1 MNILIDNDLSVAVT
15 RTKRTKTVSIKIVNG
30 SVCASVPDKMS
41 DYRIGELIKK
51 RKVWI
56 KRKLIEESKIIISKP
71 KEYVSG
77 ESFTYL
83 GKNYRLKILL
93 NNQSTVKLV
102 GGYIEVGAPK
112 KLKKN
117 TIRELLLDWYQT
129 HAIERL
135 TEKTNRYAK
144 IIGVCPKIISVR
156 DYKSQWGSCS
166 RDSKIS
172 YNWRLIIAPHRVV
185 DYVVV
190 HELCHLLEFNHTKDY
205 WRHVS
210 SNFRDYKE
218 CRDWLRVN
226 GVSLII

>member
-15 RTKRTKTVSIKIVNG
+15 RTKRTKTVSIKIING

-41 DYRIGELIKK
+41 NYRIGELIKK

-93 NNQSTVKLV
+93 NNQSNVKLI

-117 TIRELLLDWYQT
+117 TVRELLLDW
-129 HAIERL
+129 
-135 TEKTNRYAK
+135 
-144 IIGVCPKIISVR
+144 
-156 DYKSQWGSCS
+156 
-166 RDSKIS
+166 
-172 YNWRLIIAPHRVV
+172 
-185 DYVVV
+185 
-190 HELCHLLEFNHTKDY
+190 
-205 WRHVS
+205 
-210 SNFRDYKE
+210 
-218 CRDWLRVN
+218 
-226 GVSLII
+226 

>member
-1 MNILIDNDLSVAVT
+1 MSVAVT
-15 RTKRTKTVSIKIVNG
+15 RTKRIKTVSIKIVDG
-30 SVCASVPDKMS
+30 SVYATVPDKMS
-41 DYRIGELIKK
+41 SFRIGELIKK
-51 RKVWI
+51 RKLWI
-56 KRKLIEESKIIISKP
+56 KRKLIEESKIVISKP

-83 GKNYRLKILL
+83 GKNYRLKVIS
-93 NNQSTVKLV
+93 NSQSDVKLI
-102 GGYIEVGAPK
+102 GGYIEVSVPK

-117 TIRELLLDWYQT
+117 TIRESLLEWYQT

-135 TEKTNRYAK
+135 TEKTKRYAK
-144 IIGVCPKIISVR
+144 IIGVSPKIISVR

-172 YNWRLIIAPHRVV
+172 YNWRLIIAPHNVV

-190 HELCHLLEFNHTKDY
+190 HELCHLLEFNHTKNY

-210 SNFRDYKE
+210 NNFREYKKS
-218 CRDWLRVN
+218 RDWLRLN
-226 GVSLII
+226 GANLIV

>member
-1 MNILIDNDLSVAVT
+1 MSVAVT
-15 RTKRTKTVSIKIVNG
+15 RTKRIKTVSIKIVDG
-30 SVCASVPDKMS
+30 SVYATVPDKMS
-41 DYRIGELIKK
+41 SFRISELIKK
-51 RKVWI
+51 RKLWI
-56 KRKLIEESKIIISKP
+56 KRKLIEESKIVISKP

-83 GKNYRLKILL
+83 GKNYRLKVIS
-93 NNQSTVKLV
+93 NSQSDVKLI
-102 GGYIEVGAPK
+102 GGYIEVGVPK

-117 TIRELLLDWYQT
+117 TIRESLLEWYQT

-135 TEKTNRYAK
+135 TEKTKRYAK
-144 IIGVCPKIISVR
+144 IIGVSPKIISVR

-172 YNWRLIIAPHRVV
+172 YNWRLIIAPHNVV

-190 HELCHLLEFNHTKDY
+190 HELCHLLEFNHTKNY

-210 SNFRDYKE
+210 NNFREYKKY
-218 CRDWLRVN
+218 RDWLRLN
-226 GVSLII
+226 GANLIV

>member
-1 MNILIDNDLSVAVT
+1 LSVAVT
-15 RTKRTKTVSIKIVNG
+15 RTKRIKTVSIKIVDG
-30 SVCASVPDKMS
+30 SVYATVPDKMS
-41 DYRIGELIKK
+41 SFRISELIKK
-51 RKVWI
+51 RKLWI
-56 KRKLIEESKIIISKP
+56 KRKLIEESKIVISKP

-83 GKNYRLKILL
+83 GKNYRLKVIS
-93 NNQSTVKLV
+93 NSQSDVKLI
-102 GGYIEVGAPK
+102 GGYIEVGVPK

-117 TIRELLLDWYQT
+117 TIRESLLEWYQT

-135 TEKTNRYAK
+135 TEKTKRYAK
-144 IIGVCPKIISVR
+144 IIGVSPKIISVR

-172 YNWRLIIAPHRVV
+172 YNWRLIIAPHNIV

-190 HELCHLLEFNHTKDY
+190 HELCHLLEFNHTKNY

-210 SNFRDYKE
+210 NNFREYKKS
-218 CRDWLRVN
+218 RDWLRLN
-226 GVSLII
+226 GANLIV

>member
-1 MNILIDNDLSVAVT
+1 MSVAVT
-15 RTKRTKTVSIKIVNG
+15 RTKRIKTVSIKIVDG
-30 SVCASVPDKMS
+30 SVYATVPDKMS
-41 DYRIGELIKK
+41 SFRISELIKK
-51 RKVWI
+51 RKLWI
-56 KRKLIEESKIIISKP
+56 KRKLIEESKIVISKP

-83 GKNYRLKILL
+83 GKNYRLKVIS
-93 NNQSTVKLV
+93 NSQSDVKLI
-102 GGYIEVGAPK
+102 GGYIEVSVPK

-117 TIRELLLDWYQT
+117 TIRESLLEWYQT

-135 TEKTNRYAK
+135 TEKTKRYAK
-144 IIGVCPKIISVR
+144 IIGVSPKIISVR

-172 YNWRLIIAPHRVV
+172 YNWRLIIAPHNVV

-190 HELCHLLEFNHTKDY
+190 HELCHLLEFNHTKNY

-210 SNFRDYKE
+210 NNFREYKKS
-218 CRDWLRVN
+218 RDWLRLN
-226 GVSLII
+226 GANLIV

>member
-1 MNILIDNDLSVAVT
+1 LSVAVT
-15 RTKRTKTVSIKIVNG
+15 RTKRIKTVSIKIVDG
-30 SVCASVPDKMS
+30 SVYASVPDKMS
-41 DYRIGELIKK
+41 SFRISELIKK
-51 RKVWI
+51 RKLWI
-56 KRKLIEESKIIISKP
+56 KRKLIEESKIVISKP

-83 GKNYRLKILL
+83 GKNYRLKVIS
-93 NNQSTVKLV
+93 NSQSDVKLI
-102 GGYIEVGAPK
+102 GGYIEVGVPK

-135 TEKTNRYAK
+135 NEKTNRYAK
-144 IIGVCPKIISVR
+144 IIGVSPKIISVR

-172 YNWRLIIAPHRVV
+172 YNWRLIIAPHNIV

-190 HELCHLLEFNHTKDY
+190 HELCHLLEFNHTKNY

-210 SNFRDYKE
+210 NNFREYKKS
-218 CRDWLRVN
+218 RDWLRLN
-226 GVSLII
+226 GANLIV

>member
-15 RTKRTKTVSIKIVNG
+15 RTKRTKTVSIKIING

-41 DYRIGELIKK
+41 NYRIGELIKK

-93 NNQSTVKLV
+93 NNQSNVKLI
-102 GGYIEVGAPK
+102 GGYIEVSVPK

-117 TIRELLLDWYQT
+117 T
-129 HAIERL
+129 
-135 TEKTNRYAK
+135 
-144 IIGVCPKIISVR
+144 S
-156 DYKSQWGSCS
+156 
-166 RDSKIS
+166 
-172 YNWRLIIAPHRVV
+172 
-185 DYVVV
+185 
-190 HELCHLLEFNHTKDY
+190 
-205 WRHVS
+205 
-210 SNFRDYKE
+210 
-218 CRDWLRVN
+218 
-226 GVSLII
+226 

>member
-1 MNILIDNDLSVAVT
+1 MSVAVT
-15 RTKRTKTVSIKIVNG
+15 RTKRIKTVSIKIVDG
-30 SVCASVPDKMS
+30 SVYATVPDKMS
-41 DYRIGELIKK
+41 SFRISELIKK
-51 RKVWI
+51 RKLWI
-56 KRKLIEESKIIISKP
+56 KRKLIEESKIVISKP

-83 GKNYRLKILL
+83 GKNYRLKVIS
-93 NNQSTVKLV
+93 NSQSDVKLI
-102 GGYIEVGAPK
+102 GGYIEVSVPK

-117 TIRELLLDWYQT
+117 TIRESLLEWYQT

-135 TEKTNRYAK
+135 TEKTKRYAK
-144 IIGVCPKIISVR
+144 IIGVSPKIISVR

-172 YNWRLIIAPHRVV
+172 YNWRLIIAPHNIV

-190 HELCHLLEFNHTKDY
+190 HELCHLLEFNHTKNY

-210 SNFRDYKE
+210 NNFREYKKS
-218 CRDWLRVN
+218 RDWLRLN
-226 GVSLII
+226 GANLIV

>member
-1 MNILIDNDLSVAVT
+1 MSVAVT
-15 RTKRTKTVSIKIVNG
+15 RTKRIKTVSIKIVDG
-30 SVCASVPDKMS
+30 SVYATVPDKMS
-41 DYRIGELIKK
+41 SFRISELIKK
-51 RKVWI
+51 RKLWI
-56 KRKLIEESKIIISKP
+56 KRKLIEESKIVISKP

-83 GKNYRLKILL
+83 GKNYRLKVIS
-93 NNQSTVKLV
+93 NSQSDVKLI
-102 GGYIEVGAPK
+102 GGYIEVGVPK

-117 TIRELLLDWYQT
+117 TIRESLLEWYQT

-135 TEKTNRYAK
+135 TEKTKRYAK
-144 IIGVCPKIISVR
+144 IIGVSPKIISVR

-172 YNWRLIIAPHRVV
+172 YNWRLIIAPHNIV

-190 HELCHLLEFNHTKDY
+190 HELCHLLEFNHTKNY

-210 SNFRDYKE
+210 NNFREYKKS
-218 CRDWLRVN
+218 RDWLRLN
-226 GVSLII
+226 GANLIV